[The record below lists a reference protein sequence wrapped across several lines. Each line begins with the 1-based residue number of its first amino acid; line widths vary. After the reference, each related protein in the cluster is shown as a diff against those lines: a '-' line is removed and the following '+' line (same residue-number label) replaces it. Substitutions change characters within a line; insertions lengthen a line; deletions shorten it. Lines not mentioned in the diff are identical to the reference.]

1 MVASRIRL
9 ILDWEKKNP
18 GLAIVLAVVLLSR
31 IPFLLDIHA
40 ITLLN
45 QDTNAE
51 HFGRLFLNHDIPERD
66 DSEVGENARTFS
78 LVSVYFWLP
87 LAFFQLGIPFEFLAG
102 LHLLFVLPLATLG
115 IYRLSIS
122 IFGDRHIA
130 VLGILVF
137 LVGDFLF
144 FRLNL
149 GYPLLLNRAH
159 YYGDINVVPILFSL
173 SAMLDRRHLASS
185 VWIAL
190 LAICNPTSA
199 VSLTA
204 CYLMF
209 IILSGDLGRRTPGIM
224 LSFVIIASAAL
235 LSYVFVKL
243 AMPIQIPAPE
253 AARELAILGNAHF
266 HPHISNPVTFLLAQA
281 IFVCGL
287 SYAIFVERRA
297 DRMST
302 HAVQG
307 SRPYCMSV
315 AMLALYI
322 SYGWGAY
329 WILFVTSPALA
340 LVFAPAKV
348 FVIVALFLCPY
359 LGHALYRSWQ
369 RLPMWTLVAVAL
381 LVLGFESKL
390 LWTGR
395 YLLVIAIFCFAVT
408 VVSRYLP
415 RAIERG
421 QREHYR
427 SLLFAALFLVLVS
440 DFGWNA
446 TKIFRSGE
454 VAVARAFYDIQL
466 QIKDKTPASAF
477 FIPFR
482 YAGTT
487 ANPFGSF
494 RNWPFRTYSRRGA
507 NLFWLAGRNIYYN
520 SARRHALEVSSYA
533 AFGVDLWDSAIAKAR
548 AERQANAF
556 LYFTGIHID
565 GWRPRAESSPIWS
578 TLAEPYD
585 MLQRKVA
592 AMNLDEFK
600 IVAKALGATHIL
612 VSRDPGMGPE
622 LNGMLGN
629 EYFAVV
635 PVR

>member
-9 ILDWEKKNP
+9 ILDWGKKNP
-18 GLAIVLAVVLLSR
+18 GLAIVLAVILLSR

-51 HFGRLFLNHDIPERD
+51 HFGRLFLNHDIPVQD

-78 LVSVYFWLP
+78 LVSIYFWLP
-87 LAFFQLGIPFEFLAG
+87 LAFFRLGVPFEFLAG
-102 LHLLFVLPLATLG
+102 LHLLFVLPLAALG
-115 IYRLSIS
+115 IYRLSMS

-130 VLGILVF
+130 VLGMLVF
-137 LVGDFLF
+137 LFGDFLF

-159 YYGDINVVPILFSL
+159 YYSDGNVVPILFAL

-190 LAICNPTSA
+190 LALCNPTSA

-209 IILSGDLGRRTPGIM
+209 MILSGDLGRKTPGIM
-224 LSFVIIASAAL
+224 LSFVIIASGAL
-235 LSYVFVKL
+235 LSFVFVRL
-243 AMPIQIPAPE
+243 AMPIQFPAPE
-253 AARELAILGNAHF
+253 AARDLAILGNAHF

-281 IFVCGL
+281 TFACGM

-297 DRMST
+297 DRIST
-302 HAVQG
+302 HAVQS
-307 SRPYCMSV
+307 SRSYCMSV

-322 SYGWGAY
+322 SFGWGAY
-329 WILFVTSPALA
+329 WILFVTSPTLA
-340 LVFAPAKV
+340 LVFAPAKA

-359 LGHALYRSWQ
+359 LGHALYRAWQ
-369 RLPMWTLVAVAL
+369 RLPMWTVVAVAF
-381 LVLGFESKL
+381 LVLGFEFNL
-390 LWTGR
+390 IWTGR
-395 YLLVIAIFCFAVT
+395 YLLVIATFCVALT
-408 VVSRYLP
+408 VASRYLP
-415 RAIERG
+415 RAIDDGRKG
-421 QREHYR
+421 RYR

-466 QIKDKTPASAF
+466 QIREKTPASAF
-477 FIPFR
+477 FVPFR

-487 ANPFGSF
+487 TNPFGAF

-533 AFGVDLWDSAIAKAR
+533 AFGIDLWDSVITKAR
-548 AERQANAF
+548 TERQANAL

-565 GWRPRAESSPIWS
+565 GWRPRAESCAIWS
-578 TLAEPYD
+578 TLVEPYD
-585 MLQRKVA
+585 MLKRKVA
-592 AMNLDEFK
+592 AMNLDEFR
-600 IVAKALGATHIL
+600 IAAEALGATHIL
-612 VSRDPGMGPE
+612 VSRDPGMGPK

-629 EYFAVV
+629 EYFVVV
-635 PVR
+635 PVK